1 MGEIEMKDDW
11 TKLWYFAKFV
21 SATDRRRFEI
31 KFRQNLKNCES
42 EFRPKLSLKATDLKK
57 AQKLFSPKL
66 NILI

>member
-31 KFRQNLKNCES
+31 KFRQNFKKLLIWISAKTFIES
-42 EFRPKLSLKATDLKK
+42 DRFEKSS
-57 AQKLFSPKL
+57 KLFSPKL